1 MAGRVQDKI
10 MLITG
15 GASGIGLATARTLMR
30 EGAHV
35 IITDR
40 NVAGGEAAA
49 AELGGSTLFLAQD
62 VTSEDRWVEVI
73 AQITD
78 RFGRLDGLVNN
89 AGCGSMRN
97 IEEETLEGWRLV
109 HAVNTESVFLGCK
122 HAVRSMK
129 KTGGGA
135 IVNVSSVA
143 GLRGAPDLPAYC
155 SSKGAVRMLTK
166 SVALWCAQNRYNIRC
181 NSIHPS
187 FLATPMV
194 QAMIDLSPDGE
205 RMRRRLERTAA
216 LERIGTPEDAA
227 NMILFL
233 LSDESGFVTG
243 SEFTV
248 DGGTTAR

>member
-49 AELGGSTLFLAQD
+49 AELGGSTLFLGQD

-89 AGCGSMRN
+89 AGCGSLRN

-129 KTGGGA
+129 KTGGGS

-205 RMRRRLERTAA
+205 KMRRRLERTAA

>member
-89 AGCGSMRN
+89 AGCGSLRN

-122 HAVRSMK
+122 HAIRSMK

-205 RMRRRLERTAA
+205 KMRRRLERTAA

>member
-62 VTSEDRWVEVI
+62 VTSEERWVEVI

-89 AGCGSMRN
+89 AGCGSLRN

-129 KTGGGA
+129 KTGGGS

-205 RMRRRLERTAA
+205 KMRRRLERTAA